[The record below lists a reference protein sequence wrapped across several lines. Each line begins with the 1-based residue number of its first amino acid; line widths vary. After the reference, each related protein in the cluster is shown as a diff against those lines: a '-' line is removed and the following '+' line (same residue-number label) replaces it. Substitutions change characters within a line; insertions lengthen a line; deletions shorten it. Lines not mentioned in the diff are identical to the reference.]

1 MNCDAL
7 KKAIREVPGFPKPGI
22 LFYDIT
28 PILADAK
35 LFQQSIAVLCE
46 RYVQQKPKAVAAID
60 ARGFIFGAAVAQELG
75 VGFIPIRK
83 KGKLPFTTLDESYD
97 LEYGSATISVHVDA
111 VKKGDTILIVDDL
124 LATGGTAAASA
135 RLIAQLGG
143 EIVEIAFLIE
153 LAGLKGRAKLT
164 GHPVFSAI
172 IYEGC

>member
-7 KKAIREVPGFPKPGI
+7 KKAIREVPDFPKPGI

-46 RYVQQKPKAVAAID
+46 RHLQQKPTAVAAID
-60 ARGFIFGAAVAQELG
+60 ARGFIFGAAVAQKLG

-83 KGKLPFTTLDESYD
+83 QGKLPFTTLDEAYD

-135 RLIAQLGG
+135 RLIERLGG
-143 EIVEIAFLIE
+143 KIVEIAFLIE
-153 LAGLKGRAKLT
+153 LAGLQGRAKLIRS
-164 GHPVFSAI
+164 PVFSAI
-172 IYEGC
+172 VYD

>member
-7 KKAIREVPGFPKPGI
+7 KKAIREVPDFPKPGI

-28 PILADAK
+28 PILADAG
-35 LFQQSIAVLCE
+35 LFQQAITALCE
-46 RYVQQKPKAVAAID
+46 RYVKQKPKAVAAID
-60 ARGFIFGAAVAQELG
+60 ARGFIFGAAVAQKLG

-172 IYEGC
+172 VYEGC

>member
-7 KKAIREVPGFPKPGI
+7 KKSIREIPDFPQKGI
-22 LFYDIT
+22 LFRDIT

-46 RYVQQKPKAVAAID
+46 RHVKQKPKAVAAID
-60 ARGFIFGAAVAQELG
+60 ARGFIFGAAVALKLG

-111 VKKGDTILIVDDL
+111 LKKGDTILIVDDL

-135 RLIAQLGG
+135 RLIERLGG
-143 EIVEIAFLIE
+143 KIVEIAFLIE

-164 GHPVFSAI
+164 RYPVFSAI

>member
-7 KKAIREVPGFPKPGI
+7 KKAIREIPDFPQKGI
-22 LFYDIT
+22 LFRDIT

-35 LFQQSIAVLCE
+35 LFQQSIAVFCE
-46 RYVQQKPKAVAAID
+46 RHVQQKPKAVAAID
-60 ARGFIFGAAVAQELG
+60 ARGFIFGAAVAQKLG

-111 VKKGDTILIVDDL
+111 LKKGDTILIVDDL
-124 LATGGTAAASA
+124 LATGGTAAACA
-135 RLIAQLGG
+135 RLIERLGG
-143 EIVEIAFLIE
+143 KIVEIAFLIE

-164 GHPVFSAI
+164 RYPVFSAI

>member
-7 KKAIREVPGFPKPGI
+7 KKAIREIPDFPQKGI
-22 LFYDIT
+22 LFRDIT

-35 LFQQSIAVLCE
+35 LFQQTIAVLCE
-46 RYVQQKPKAVAAID
+46 RHVQQKPKAVAAID
-60 ARGFIFGAAVAQELG
+60 ARGFIFGAAVAQKLG
-75 VGFIPIRK
+75 VGFIPVRK

-135 RLIAQLGG
+135 RLIERLGG
-143 EIVEIAFLIE
+143 KIVEIAFLIE

>member
-7 KKAIREVPGFPKPGI
+7 KKAIREVPDFPKPGI

-35 LFQQSIAVLCE
+35 LFQQSIAVFCE
-46 RYVQQKPKAVAAID
+46 RHVKQKPKAVAAID
-60 ARGFIFGAAVAQELG
+60 ARGFIFGAAVAQKLG

-97 LEYGSATISVHVDA
+97 LEYGSATVSVHVDA
-111 VKKGDTILIVDDL
+111 LKKGDTILIVDDL
-124 LATGGTAAASA
+124 LATGGTAAACA
-135 RLIAQLGG
+135 RLIERLGG
-143 EIVEIAFLIE
+143 KIVEIAFLIE
-153 LAGLKGRAKLT
+153 LAGLKGRAKLA

-172 IYEGC
+172 VYEGC

>member
-7 KKAIREVPGFPKPGI
+7 KKAIREVPDFPKPGI

-35 LFQQSIAVLCE
+35 LFQQAIAVLCE
-46 RYVQQKPKAVAAID
+46 RHVKQKPKAVAAID
-60 ARGFIFGAAVAQELG
+60 ARGFIFGAAVAQKLD

-111 VKKGDTILIVDDL
+111 VQKGDTILIVDDL

-135 RLIAQLGG
+135 RLIERLGG
-143 EIVEIAFLIE
+143 KIVEIAFLIE
-153 LAGLKGRAKLT
+153 LAGLKGRAKLA
-164 GHPVFSAI
+164 GYPVFSAI

>member
-7 KKAIREVPGFPKPGI
+7 KKAIREVPDFPKPGI

-28 PILADAK
+28 PILADAG
-35 LFQQSIAVLCE
+35 LFQQAITALCE
-46 RYVQQKPKAVAAID
+46 RYVKQKPKAVAAID
-60 ARGFIFGAAVAQELG
+60 ARGFIFGAAVAQKLG

-164 GHPVFSAI
+164 GYPVFSAI
-172 IYEGC
+172 VYEGG

>member
-28 PILADAK
+28 PILADAE

-46 RYVQQKPKAVAAID
+46 RHIKPKPKAVAAID
-60 ARGFIFGAAVAQELG
+60 ARGFIFGAAVAQKLE

-83 KGKLPFTTLDESYD
+83 KGKLPYKTLDESYD
-97 LEYGSATISVHVDA
+97 LEYGSATISVHIDA
-111 VKKGDTILIVDDL
+111 LKKGDPILIVDDL
-124 LATGGTAAASA
+124 LATGGTAAACA
-135 RLIAQLGG
+135 RLIERLGG
-143 EIVEIAFLIE
+143 RIVEIAFLIE

-172 IYEGC
+172 VYEGG

>member
-7 KKAIREVPGFPKPGI
+7 KKAIREVPDFPKPGI

-28 PILADAK
+28 PILADAG
-35 LFQQSIAVLCE
+35 LFQQAITALCE
-46 RYVQQKPKAVAAID
+46 RYVKQKPKAVAAID
-60 ARGFIFGAAVAQELG
+60 ARGFIFGAAVAQKLG

-172 IYEGC
+172 VYEGG

>member
-7 KKAIREVPGFPKPGI
+7 KKAIREVPDFPKPGI

-28 PILADAK
+28 PILADAR
-35 LFQQSIAVLCE
+35 LFQQAITALCE
-46 RYVQQKPKAVAAID
+46 RYVKQKPKAVAAID
-60 ARGFIFGAAVAQELG
+60 ARGFIFGAAVAQKLG

-164 GHPVFSAI
+164 GYPVFSAI
-172 IYEGC
+172 VYEGG

>member
-28 PILADAK
+28 PILADAN
-35 LFQQSIAVLCE
+35 LFQQATAVLCE
-46 RYVQQKPKAVAAID
+46 RHVQQKPKAVAAID
-60 ARGFIFGAAVAQELG
+60 ARGFIFGAAVALKLG
-75 VGFIPIRK
+75 VGFVPIRK

-135 RLIAQLGG
+135 RLIERVGSK
-143 EIVEIAFLIE
+143 IVEIAFLIE
-153 LAGLKGRAKLT
+153 LAGLQGRAKLT
-164 GHPVFSAI
+164 RHPVFSAI
-172 IYEGC
+172 VYD

>member
-7 KKAIREVPGFPKPGI
+7 KKAIREVPDFPKPGI

-46 RYVQQKPKAVAAID
+46 RHLQQKPAAVAAID
-60 ARGFIFGAAVAQELG
+60 ARGFIFGGAVAKQLG
-75 VGFIPIRK
+75 VGFVPIRK

-97 LEYGSATISVHVDA
+97 LEYGSATISVHTDA
-111 VKKGDTILIVDDL
+111 VQKGDTILIVDDL
-124 LATGGTAAASA
+124 LATGGTAAASV
-135 RLIAQLGG
+135 RLIERLGG
-143 EIVEIAFLIE
+143 KIVEIAFLIE

-164 GHPVFSAI
+164 GHPVFSAMV
-172 IYEGC
+172 YEGG